1 MFTSDTMY
9 PAATAERSVPALAD
23 PPLTSPA
30 ESQVGP
36 ASLAWRRYRK
46 LGWFC
51 LKAALHLF
59 WWDLL
64 LNRPI
69 LGWVR
74 TPASPRWRR
83 LAGEFCTL
91 ASEMGGVLVK
101 LGQFLSLRVDLLPRV
116 VTEELALLQDQMPAV
131 ATTAILAAVEADLGC
146 PVSQRFAWFEREPV
160 ASASM
165 AQVHRARLPSGEHV
179 VVKVLRPGV
188 LAQFE
193 TDLALI
199 ARLVQG
205 LEQIP
210 RLRKTIDLDTV
221 FAEFA
226 TVTRRELDTV
236 VESQHIE
243 RFARDFAGDPQVHV
257 PTVYEQGSGT
267 QTLTLEDV
275 GFLKINQ
282 VEAIAATGISRTEV
296 AQQLT
301 KIYLQQIF
309 VTHFI
314 HADPHPGNVFV
325 KPLPHPDE
333 NRTHGFAPGEP
344 VPYQAGRP
352 FQIVLIDFGMAT
364 EIPPR
369 ARQWLREFVIG
380 LGTRDAHRI
389 VQAYLAGGM
398 LRPGTDPARVEEMTA
413 ALLVNFQELLVGLMP
428 DREQARPFFSEF
440 EDLVHHYPF
449 QIPVDLLF
457 MFRALGI
464 VSGLVKELD
473 SDFDLTVA
481 AEPFARQ
488 FLWQGW
494 QEQWQSRLQALSTLG
509 QMLVTPPL
517 RLDEL
522 WSQAQE
528 LLPAQAL
535 TSLLTLPGQEPAKP
549 CELSAHDRRTL
560 QQLDQSVARL
570 SWTLMAVCL
579 LLAGVIWQMGGQ
591 VVQALAGLASQPDKS
606 GWLLIG
612 LAVVVLFWN
621 WRRGT

>member
-1 MFTSDTMY
+1 MFTSDTIY
-9 PAATAERSVPALAD
+9 TATPGRSAPTLAD
-23 PPLTSPA
+23 PPLAGPA
-30 ESQVGP
+30 NRAAGP

-46 LGWFC
+46 LGWFS
-51 LKAALHLF
+51 LKVALHLL

-91 ASEMGGVLVK
+91 AGEMGGVLVK

-131 ATTAILAAVEADLGC
+131 ATPAVIAAVEADLGC
-146 PVSQRFAWFEREPV
+146 PIAQRFDWFEWEPV
-160 ASASM
+160 ASASL
-165 AQVHRARLPSGEHV
+165 AQVHRARLPSGEQV

-193 TDLALI
+193 MDLAVL

-205 LEQIP
+205 LAQIP
-210 RLRKTIDLDTV
+210 HLRHTLDLATV

-236 VESQHIE
+236 AESQHIG
-243 RFARDFAGDPQVHV
+243 RFARDFAGDPQLHV
-257 PTVYEQGSGT
+257 PRVYAQGSGAHM
-267 QTLTLEDV
+267 LTLENV

-282 VEAIAATGISRTEV
+282 VEAIAATGISRTAV
-296 AQQLT
+296 AQQLA

-333 NRTHGFAPGEP
+333 ERTLDFAPGEP
-344 VPYQAGRP
+344 VPYKAGRP
-352 FQIVLIDFGMAT
+352 FQIVLIDFGMAV

-413 ALLVNFQELLVGLMP
+413 VLLADFQELLVGLMP
-428 DREQARPFFSEF
+428 ERERARPFFSEF

-473 SDFDLTVA
+473 PDFDLTA
-481 AEPFARQ
+481 AAAPFARQ
-488 FLWQGW
+488 FLWQAW
-494 QEQWQSRLQALSTLG
+494 QEQWQSRLQALSTLSHL
-509 QMLVTPPL
+509 LVTPPV

-528 LLPAQAL
+528 LLPPQAL
-535 TSLLTLPGQEPAKP
+535 TGMLALPDQQPVKP
-549 CELSAHDRRTL
+549 SELSARDRRML
-560 QQLDQSVARL
+560 QQLDQTVARL
-570 SWTLMAVCL
+570 SWTLTAVCL
-579 LLAGVIWQMGGQ
+579 LLTGVIWQLGAQ
-591 VVQALAGLASQPDKS
+591 IVQAVGGLDGQSAKA

-612 LAVVVLFWN
+612 LALAVLLRN
-621 WRRGT
+621 WRRGK

>member
-1 MFTSDTMY
+1 MLTSDTMY

-23 PPLTSPA
+23 PPSVSRADSTARPGGA
-30 ESQVGP
+30 
-36 ASLAWRRYRK
+36 AWQRYRK

-51 LKAALHLF
+51 LKAAFHLL
-59 WWDLL
+59 WWDVL

-74 TPASPRWRR
+74 APAPPRWRR
-83 LAGEFCTL
+83 LAGEFRTL
-91 ASEMGGVLVK
+91 AGEMGGVLVK

-116 VTEELALLQDQMPAV
+116 VTTELALLQDQMPAV
-131 ATTAILAAVEADLGC
+131 ATTAILATIEADLGC
-146 PVSQRFAWFEREPV
+146 PVSQRFDWFEWEPV

-165 AQVHRARLPSGEHV
+165 AQVHRARLPSGEQV

-199 ARLVQG
+199 ARLVGG

-210 RLRKTIDLDTV
+210 HLRKTIDLETV

-236 VESQHIE
+236 IEGRHIG
-243 RFARDFAGDPQVHV
+243 RFARDFADDPQVYV
-257 PTVYEQGSGT
+257 PMVYEQGSGT
-267 QTLTLEDV
+267 QTLILEDV

-282 VEAIAATGISRTEV
+282 VEAIAATGISRAEV
-296 AQQLT
+296 AQQLA

-333 NRTHGFAPGEP
+333 KRTLAFAPGEL
-344 VPYQAGRP
+344 VPYQAGRS

-389 VQAYLAGGM
+389 VQAYLAGGV
-398 LRPGTDPARVEEMTA
+398 LRPGANPARVEEMTA
-413 ALLVNFQELLVGLMP
+413 TLLADFQELLVGLMP
-428 DREQARPFFSEF
+428 DRDQARPFFTEF
-440 EDLVHHYPF
+440 EDLVQHYPF

-473 SDFDLTVA
+473 PDFDLTEA
-481 AEPFARQ
+481 AAPFARQ
-488 FLWQGW
+488 FLWQAW
-494 QEQWQSRLQALSTLG
+494 QEQWHSQIQALSTLSH
-509 QMLVTPPL
+509 MLVTPPL

-522 WSQAQE
+522 WNQAQE
-528 LLPAQAL
+528 LLPPQAI
-535 TSLLTLPGQEPAKP
+535 TSLLALPGQQPVKP
-549 CELSAHDRRTL
+549 GELSARDRRTL
-560 QQLDQSVARL
+560 QQLDQSVTRL
-570 SWTLMAVCL
+570 SWTLTAVCL
-579 LLAGVIWQMGGQ
+579 VLAGVIWQMGAQ

-612 LAVVVLFWN
+612 LALAVLFWN
-621 WRRGT
+621 WRRGA

>member
-1 MFTSDTMY
+1 MLTSDTMY
-9 PAATAERSVPALAD
+9 TTAPVRSVPALAD
-23 PPLTSPA
+23 PRVASPA
-30 ESQVGP
+30 ASAANP

-51 LKAALHLF
+51 LKVSLHLL

-69 LGWVR
+69 LAWMR
-74 TPASPRWRR
+74 APASPRWQR
-83 LAGEFCTL
+83 LAGEFRML
-91 ASEMGGVLVK
+91 ACDMGGVLVK
-101 LGQFLSLRVDLLPRV
+101 LGQFLSLRVDLLPRI
-116 VTEELALLQDQMPAV
+116 VTTELALLQDQMPAV
-131 ATTAILAAVEADLGC
+131 ATPTVIAAIEADLGC
-146 PVSQRFAWFEREPV
+146 PLGQRFAWFGPEPV
-160 ASASM
+160 ASASL
-165 AQVHRARLPSGEHV
+165 AQVHRAQLHSGEQV
-179 VVKVLRPGV
+179 VVKALRPGV

-193 TDLALI
+193 LDLAVI

-205 LEQIP
+205 LQQIP
-210 RLRKTIDLDTV
+210 RLRRALDLDLV
-221 FAEFA
+221 FVEFA

-236 VESQHIE
+236 TEGQHIQ

-257 PTVYEQGSGT
+257 PTVYAQGSGT
-267 QTLTLEDV
+267 RTLTLEDV

-282 VEAIAATGISRTEV
+282 VEAIAATGISRAEV
-296 AQQLT
+296 AQQLA

-325 KPLPHPDE
+325 KPLPHPAE
-333 NRTHGFAPGEP
+333 NRTLDFAPSEP

-352 FQIVLIDFGMAT
+352 FQIVLIDFGMAV
-364 EIPPR
+364 EIPPS

-389 VQAYLAGGM
+389 VQAYLAGGV
-398 LRPGTDPARVEEMTA
+398 LRPGADPARVEEMTA
-413 ALLVNFQELLVGLMP
+413 VLLADFQELLVGLMP

-440 EDLVHHYPF
+440 EDLVQHYPF
-449 QIPVDLLF
+449 QIPVNLLF

-473 SDFDLTVA
+473 PDFDLA
-481 AEPFARQ
+481 AAAAPFARR
-488 FLWQGW
+488 FLWQEW
-494 QEQWQSRLQALSTLG
+494 QERWQSQLQALATLSH
-509 QMLVTPPL
+509 MLVTPPV

-528 LLPAQAL
+528 LLPPAAL
-535 TSLLTLPGQEPAKP
+535 TPLLALPGQEPAKP
-549 CELSAHDRRTL
+549 CELSARDRRTL

-570 SWTLMAVCL
+570 SWTLTSVCL

-591 VVQALAGLASQPDKS
+591 LVAALAAGGDQAHNL
-606 GWLLIG
+606 GMVLIG
-612 LAVVVLFWN
+612 LAVAAFLRGA
-621 WRRGT
+621 WRRP

>member
-1 MFTSDTMY
+1 M
-9 PAATAERSVPALAD
+9 LAD
-23 PPLTSPA
+23 PLLTSPA
-30 ESQVGP
+30 ESQARP
-36 ASLAWRRYRK
+36 ASLTWRRYRK

-51 LKAALHLF
+51 LRTALHLL

-91 ASEMGGVLVK
+91 AGEMGGVLVK

-131 ATTAILAAVEADLGC
+131 ATPTVIAAVEADLGC
-146 PVSQRFAWFEREPV
+146 PISQRFDWFEWEPV
-160 ASASM
+160 ASASL
-165 AQVHRARLPSGEHV
+165 AQVHRARLPSGEQV

-193 TDLALI
+193 MDLAVI

-205 LEQIP
+205 LAQIP
-210 RLRKTIDLDTV
+210 PIRRALDLELV
-221 FAEFA
+221 LAEFTA
-226 TVTRRELDTV
+226 VTRRELDTMA
-236 VESQHIE
+236 ESQHIG

-257 PTVYEQGSGT
+257 PTVYEQGSGG

-296 AQQLT
+296 AEQLV

-333 NRTHGFAPGEP
+333 QRTRDFAPGEP

-398 LRPGTDPARVEEMTA
+398 LRPGADPARVEEMTA
-413 ALLVNFQELLVGLMP
+413 VLLADFQELLVGLMP
-428 DREQARPFFSEF
+428 DRERAQPFFNEF

-473 SDFDLTVA
+473 PDFDLTA
-481 AEPFARQ
+481 AAAPFARQ
-488 FLWQGW
+488 FLWQEW
-494 QEQWQSRLQALSTLG
+494 QEQWQSRWQALATLG
-509 QMLVTPPL
+509 HLLVTSPV
-517 RLDEL
+517 RLDEV

-528 LLPAQAL
+528 LLPTPAI
-535 TSLLTLPGQEPAKP
+535 TSLFALPGSAPPAQTGLSTQERQQ
-549 CELSAHDRRTL
+549 LR
-560 QQLDQSVARL
+560 QLDQSLQRLGRVAV
-570 SWTLMAVCL
+570 MVCL
-579 LLAGVIWQMGGQ
+579 LVAAIIWAIGTQIA
-591 VVQALAGLASQPDKS
+591 QALAGANSLSDHRIE
-606 GWLLIG
+606 LLIILA
-612 LAVVVLFWN
+612 LAVAVWKSC
-621 WRRGT
+621 RGR